1 VSEPDD
7 EWQVNYFNYFTEV
20 EEHFQRA
27 RGTGLFLLS
36 PLDWALVESWK
47 NAGIPLEAVL
57 RGIDAAF
64 EKWRSRRTKFRL
76 INSLAYCAQAVMEEA
91 EAMAGASPAKPAR
104 EAAAPFSLDEVR
116 RYLEAGARQLREH
129 PAQAYGPVADSL
141 DRILA
146 ELETHYADLEQL
158 EQRLT
163 ALEEKMAAIGRAAQS
178 EEDLFRV
185 RRELELQ
192 LRPFRS
198 KMTAAQL
205 ALLEKQYLDRKLLEA
220 AGLPRLSLFYL
231 R

>member
-1 VSEPDD
+1 
-7 EWQVNYFNYFTEV
+7 
-20 EEHFQRA
+20 
-27 RGTGLFLLS
+27 
-36 PLDWALVESWK
+36 
-47 NAGIPLEAVL
+47 
-57 RGIDAAF
+57 
-64 EKWRSRRTKFRL
+64 
-76 INSLAYCAQAVMEEA
+76 
-91 EAMAGASPAKPAR
+91 
-104 EAAAPFSLDEVR
+104 
-116 RYLEAGARQLREH
+116 
-129 PAQAYGPVADSL
+129 VADSL

-163 ALEEKMAAIGRAAQS
+163 ALEEKMAAIARAAQS